1 MESFNN
7 LADLIFD
14 NKEIL
19 GSGKF
24 KKIMD
29 YMMNI
34 RIKLND
40 NITLNSNNFT
50 LSTTEGGEPPNEID
64 NIIYPE
70 AAASL

>member
-1 MESFNN
+1 MESFND

-19 GSGKF
+19 GSGIF

-34 RIKLND
+34 RIKLDD
-40 NITLNSNNFT
+40 NITYDSNNFISSLT
-50 LSTTEGGEPPNEID
+50 GDGESPNEID